1 MSVNISGTCLVP
13 EIVDRIIQNA
23 TSDGRKAL
31 LESEAKDVCAAYKI
45 PTPQYGIA
53 HSPIEAAQ
61 LAEKLSFPVVLKIV
75 SQDIL
80 HKTESGGVLL
90 DLTSKAQVTEGYGE
104 ILKRVRA
111 YNEKAR
117 ITGVLVQHMAKTG
130 VEIIV
135 GGLRDSQFGPTVLFG
150 LGGIFVEVLK
160 DASFRVAPL
169 SDLDCMQMIHEIH
182 SYPILKGVRGRPPS
196 DEGAIVQILE
206 ATSKIMLENL
216 AISQIDLN
224 PVMAYGE
231 GANVVDAR
239 IILAQQNQ

>member
-1 MSVNISGTCLVP
+1 M
-13 EIVDRIIQNA
+13 
-23 TSDGRKAL
+23 
-31 LESEAKDVCAAYKI
+31 
-45 PTPQYGIA
+45 PTPQFGVA
-53 HSPIEAAQ
+53 HGPIEAAE
-61 LAEKLSFPVVLKIV
+61 LAERLSFPVVLKII

-90 DLTSKAQVTEGYGE
+90 DLTSKAQVTEGYNE
-104 ILKRVRA
+104 VLKRVRA

-117 ITGVLVQHMAKTG
+117 ISGVLVQHMAKTG

-169 SDLDCMQMIHEIH
+169 SDLDCRQMIHEIR

-196 DEGAIVQILE
+196 DEGAIVQILG
-206 ATSKIMLENL
+206 ATSRVMLENS
-216 AISQIDLN
+216 AIQQIDLN
-224 PVMAYGE
+224 PVMAYE
-231 GANVVDAR
+231 AGASVVDAR
-239 IILAQQNQ
+239 IILSQQNQ